1 MSTPVPAGTPVPRS
15 LAASLLLLW
24 LAGLCLRLTVL
35 CVPPVIPLIRESF
48 PLSQANVAALTSL
61 PVLLFCVAA
70 IPGSLMISR
79 WGAGQVLV
87 AGILVTGLASA
98 ARAASPDLAML
109 FGATFVMGIGIAVMQ
124 PAFPAIVRE
133 WVPGRVALGT
143 AVYSNALLVGEALA
157 ASLTIPVV
165 VPLAG
170 GWRGSL
176 ATWSGLVLVLG
187 IVLVFA
193 ARGAVH
199 GNALAN
205 PRWWPDWRDGA
216 TWRLGLI
223 TGFASTLYF
232 ATNSFLPD
240 LVRWHG
246 RPDLLG
252 AALSA
257 LNWMQLPA
265 SFLMLAF
272 AQRLAGRRVPFIAM
286 ALLSFASIPALF
298 LTGGVGVVVFS
309 GVIGF
314 VTAWLLVLTL
324 ALAPLTV
331 ASEDVPRV
339 SAAMFAIGY
348 FCAVALPILGGFL
361 WDVTGTPWAAFA
373 PVAVY
378 ALVAAVL
385 AGGLRFSKA

>member
-1 MSTPVPAGTPVPRS
+1 VSTVAPRS
-15 LAASLLLLW
+15 LAGSLLLLW
-24 LAGLCLRLTVL
+24 VAGLCLRLTVL

-61 PVLLFCVAA
+61 PVLLFCIAA

-79 WGAGQVLV
+79 WGAGRVLV
-87 AGILVTGLASA
+87 AGILVAGLASA
-98 ARAASPDLAML
+98 SRAWSPDLAML
-109 FGATFVMGIGIAVMQ
+109 LGATFVMGIGIAVMQ

-133 WVPGRVALGT
+133 WVPGNVALGT

-176 ATWSGLVLVLG
+176 VAWSSVVVVLGLVLA
-187 IVLVFA
+187 FA
-193 ARGAVH
+193 VRGA
-199 GNALAN
+199 GTGRAAGTAN
-205 PRWWPDWRDGA
+205 PRWWPDWRDRT

-223 TGFASTLYF
+223 AGFASTLYF
-232 ATNSFLPD
+232 GTNAFLPD
-240 LVRWHG
+240 LLRWHG
-246 RPDLLG
+246 RPELLG
-252 AALSA
+252 PALSA
-257 LNWMQLPA
+257 LNWLQLPA
-265 SFLMLAF
+265 SFIMLAF
-272 AQRLAGRRVPFIAM
+272 AKRLAGRRAPFIAT

-324 ALAPLTV
+324 ALPPLTV
-331 ASEDVPRV
+331 APEDVPRV

-348 FCAVALPILGGFL
+348 FCAVALPIVGGLL
-361 WDVTGTPWAAFA
+361 WDMTGQPWTAFA
-373 PVAVY
+373 LIAVY
-378 ALVAAVL
+378 ALLAAWL
-385 AGGLRFSKA
+385 AVGLKR

>member
-1 MSTPVPAGTPVPRS
+1 MNADKGASGRPFSS

-35 CVPPVIPLIRESF
+35 CVPPVIPLIRDSF
-48 PLSQANVAALTSL
+48 PLTQANVAALTSL

-79 WGAGQVLV
+79 WGAGRILV

-109 FGATFVMGIGIAVMQ
+109 FGTTFVMGIGIAVMQ

-133 WVPGRVALGT
+133 WVPQRVALGT

-176 ATWSGLVLVLG
+176 VAWSGLVLVLG

-193 ARGAVH
+193 VRGARG
-199 GNALAN
+199 GNGVAN
-205 PRWWPDWRDGA
+205 PRWWPDWREGA

-223 TGFASTLYF
+223 MGFASSLYF
-232 ATNSFLPD
+232 GTNAFLPD

-246 RPDLLG
+246 RSP
-252 AALSA
+252 
-257 LNWMQLPA
+257 
-265 SFLMLAF
+265 
-272 AQRLAGRRVPFIAM
+272 
-286 ALLSFASIPALF
+286 
-298 LTGGVGVVVFS
+298 
-309 GVIGF
+309 
-314 VTAWLLVLTL
+314 
-324 ALAPLTV
+324 
-331 ASEDVPRV
+331 
-339 SAAMFAIGY
+339 
-348 FCAVALPILGGFL
+348 
-361 WDVTGTPWAAFA
+361 
-373 PVAVY
+373 
-378 ALVAAVL
+378 
-385 AGGLRFSKA
+385 